1 MSLFYNPVKRCRFVN
16 FKETSKSTSIRK
28 DSKTL
33 KVNRNL
39 IGAILAYSAKFG
51 KVIDL
56 EKALMYPL
64 SPIPL
69 SILNGDGTCPLT

>member
-1 MSLFYNPVKRCRFVN
+1 MSLFYNPIKRCRFVN

-28 DSKTL
+28 DKTL